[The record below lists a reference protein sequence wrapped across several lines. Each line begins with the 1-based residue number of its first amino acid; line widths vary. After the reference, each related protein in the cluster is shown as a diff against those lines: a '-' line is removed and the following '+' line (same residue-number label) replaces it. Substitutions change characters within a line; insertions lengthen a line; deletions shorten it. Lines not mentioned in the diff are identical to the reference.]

1 MSREG
6 KLVIEPHKEP
16 LLTTHARDKRQ
27 PYQHSI
33 KPDIQAQKP
42 S

>member
-1 MSREG
+1 MSRESE
-6 KLVIEPHKEP
+6 LVIEPHKEP

-27 PYQHSI
+27 HYQHSI
-33 KPDIQAQKP
+33 KPDIQAHEP